1 MLPGGTII
9 GPGTSA
15 LVRARRPDQPVDMS
29 ATTQG
34 PRIDVTF
41 PGGKRVTANFLDHQV
56 HTDQPTKAGG
66 DGSAPS
72 PFELFFASLATC
84 AGYYVLEF
92 CRSRDLSLDGVEL
105 SQTFDRD
112 VATKRVTDVH
122 LTIRL
127 PAGFPEKYRQA
138 VAQAAAGCAVK
149 KLVENPPTMHVQV
162 V

>member
-1 MLPGGTII
+1 
-9 GPGTSA
+9 
-15 LVRARRPDQPVDMS
+15 MS
-29 ATTQG
+29 ATSQG

-66 DGSAPS
+66 GGTAPS

-92 CRSRDLSLDGVEL
+92 CNSRQIPLDGVRL

-112 VATKRVTDVH
+112 VASKRVTAVH
-122 LTIRL
+122 LAIAL
-127 PAGFPEKYRQA
+127 PPGFPEKYKQA
-138 VAQAAAGCAVK
+138 VAQAAQGCAVK
-149 KLVENPPTMHVQV
+149 KLVENPPTMDVQV
-162 V
+162 VAG